1 MTSADDELAQGEE
14 FTITSDQAFVAAT
27 TVSCWN
33 CHSGIEVICIFCE
46 SGIASGEPLTQFS
59 ISHVWAMD
67 GALARQLEGWRNFR
81 KVNAA
86 GGQESYFAN
95 HCPQC
100 GSLQDDL
107 YLHTEPD
114 EPFFDIPHAAPGVV
128 TLTPLVGR
136 VQLSGDESFEI

>member
-1 MTSADDELAQGEE
+1 MTSGDEVEEE

-33 CHSGIEVICIFCE
+33 CRSRIEVICIFCE
-46 SGIASGEPLTQFS
+46 SGTASGELLTQFS
-59 ISHVWAMD
+59 VSHVWAMD
-67 GALARQLEGWRNFR
+67 GALGRQLEGWGHFR

-86 GGQESYFAN
+86 DGQESYFAN
-95 HCPQC
+95 HCPHC
-100 GSLQDDL
+100 GAVQDDL

-114 EPFFDIPHAAPGVV
+114 EPFFDIPHAAEGVV
-128 TLTPLVGR
+128 RLTPLMGR

>member
-1 MTSADDELAQGEE
+1 VSGRTPAQGEE

-33 CHSGIEVICIFCE
+33 CHSSIEVICIFCE
-46 SGIASGEPLTQFS
+46 SGTASGELLTQFS
-59 ISHVWAMD
+59 VSHVWAMD
-67 GALARQLEGWRNFR
+67 GALARQLEGWGNFR
-81 KVNAA
+81 KVNAG

-95 HCPQC
+95 HCPHC

-114 EPFFDIPHAAPGVV
+114 EPFFDIPHAAAGVV
-128 TLTPLVGR
+128 RLAPLVGR